1 MGRDEFL
8 SLIEEINVW
17 RRGDARAPH
26 KPLLLLLALGR
37 AAQGETRLAGYGDG
51 IEDALTGLLKRFGPP
66 RRTVHADKP
75 YYRLRNDGLWEIP
88 GVDELPLTRN
98 GVPPI
103 PALRKTFGG
112 FRQKVYDLLRA
123 DPAVLHHAVRAILD
137 AHFPASL
144 HTDIRDAVG
153 LPDDGT
159 RPADAGSAVPV
170 AGGLLR
176 EVPVAAADAARPGPP
191 GVSNPRGSA
200 RDPRFRH
207 RVLRAYERR
216 CAVCG
221 FDVRV
226 EDQLLGL
233 EAAHIK
239 WHAAGGPDEVPNGLA
254 LCSFHHKALDV
265 GALGLEE
272 AGESVAVLVSSEVN
286 GQSAAVRHLLDFR
299 GERLRPPRGREL
311 APAVEFVAWHRREV
325 FRGPALSPR
334 R

>member
-8 SLIEEINVW
+8 SLIEGINVW
-17 RRGDARAPH
+17 RRGDSRAPH
-26 KPLLLLLALGR
+26 KPLLLLLALAR
-37 AAQGETRLAGYGDG
+37 VARGEARLAGYEAVV
-51 IEDALTGLLKRFGPP
+51 EDALTELLRRFGPP
-66 RRTVHADKP
+66 RVSHHPDQP
-75 YYRLRNDGLWEIP
+75 FQRLPRDGLWEIRGLETP
-88 GVDELPLTRN
+88 GSARIEGRVPLRE
-98 GVPPI
+98 
-103 PALRKTFGG
+103 LRKMEGG
-112 FRQKVYDLLRA
+112 FPAPVHRLLRRNPQLVE
-123 DPAVLHHAVRAILD
+123 DAVRRILEG
-137 AHFPASL
+137 HFPASL

-153 LPDDGT
+153 LPDYGT
-159 RPADAGSAVPV
+159 PLVEAWAGSAAAAGTLLRETPAPV
-170 AGGLLR
+170 AG
-176 EVPVAAADAARPGPP
+176 PP
-191 GVSNPRGSA
+191 RSA
-200 RDPRFRH
+200 TTPRDPRFRH